1 MPLIDLL
8 YNLAF
13 FERIMR
19 YDSAMDRDLLSHL
32 PILLAV
38 ARRRSFAAAASE
50 LGVSAS
56 NVSHSVRAVEERLG
70 TPLFAR
76 TTRSVALTAEGE
88 AFFATLAPALQE
100 VDSVWE
106 RLRSRKTGASGLV
119 RINMS
124 RVALPLAITAVIAA
138 MVERYP
144 DVTVEAYIDDGL
156 TDIVAAGF
164 DAGVRLGEMIAE
176 DMVAVRLTPPFMA
189 IVAAAPAYLERRG
202 APGSIADL
210 AAHDCVGFRQ
220 IAGGGLYRWDLQEN
234 GRDVQVDVGQAAIV
248 NDPLSAVDLGL
259 AGVGLIYVFEPLVRT
274 HLAEGR
280 LVQVLPHAAIEE
292 PGLFLYFPR
301 RAAMAPKLRAF
312 IDCAKDVLRP
322 SARA

>member
-1 MPLIDLL
+1 
-8 YNLAF
+8 
-13 FERIMR
+13 
-19 YDSAMDRDLLSHL
+19 MDRDLLSHL
-32 PILLAV
+32 PIVLAV
-38 ARRRSFAAAASE
+38 ARRRGFAAAASQ
-50 LGVSAS
+50 LGISAS
-56 NVSHSVRAVEERLG
+56 NVSHSVRTVEERLG

-88 AFFATLAPALQE
+88 AFVAALAPALQE

-106 RLRSRKTGASGLV
+106 RVRARKTGASGLL

-124 RVALPLAITAVIAA
+124 RVALPMAITPVVAA
-138 MVERYP
+138 MTQRCP
-144 DVTVEAYIDDGL
+144 DVTVECYIDDGL

-176 DMVAVRLTPPFMA
+176 DMVAVRLTAPFKA
-189 IVAAAPAYLERRG
+189 IVVAAPAYLERRG
-202 APGSIADL
+202 APGAVADL

-220 IAGGGLYRWDLQEN
+220 IAGGGLYRWDLQEE
-234 GRDVQVDVGQAAIV
+234 GRDVQVDVGHAAIV

-259 AGVGLIYVFEPLVRT
+259 AGVGLVYVFEPLVRM

-280 LVQVLPHAAIEE
+280 LVEVLPDAAIEE

-312 IDCAKDVLRP
+312 IDCARDVLRP
-322 SARA
+322 RAG

>member
-1 MPLIDLL
+1 
-8 YNLAF
+8 
-13 FERIMR
+13 
-19 YDSAMDRDLLSHL
+19 MDRDLLSHL

-38 ARRRSFAAAASE
+38 ARRRGFAAAASE
-50 LGVSAS
+50 LGISAS
-56 NVSHSVRAVEERLG
+56 NVSHSVRIVEERLG

-88 AFFATLAPALQE
+88 ALVATLAPALQD

-106 RLRSRKTGASGLV
+106 GLRARRTGASGLL

-124 RVALPLAITAVIAA
+124 RVALPLAITPVVAA
-138 MVERYP
+138 MTQRYP
-144 DVTVEAYIDDGL
+144 DVTVEAYVDDGL
-156 TDIVAAGF
+156 TDVVAAGF

-176 DMVAVRLTPPFMA
+176 DMVAVRLTPPFRA
-189 IVAAAPAYLERRG
+189 IIVAAPAYLERRG
-202 APGSIADL
+202 APRGIADL

-220 IAGGGLYRWDLQEN
+220 IAGGGLYRWDLQEE
-234 GRDVQVDVGQAAIV
+234 GRDVQVDVGHAAIV

-280 LVQVLPHAAIEE
+280 LAQVLPEAAIEE

-322 SARA
+322 HAA